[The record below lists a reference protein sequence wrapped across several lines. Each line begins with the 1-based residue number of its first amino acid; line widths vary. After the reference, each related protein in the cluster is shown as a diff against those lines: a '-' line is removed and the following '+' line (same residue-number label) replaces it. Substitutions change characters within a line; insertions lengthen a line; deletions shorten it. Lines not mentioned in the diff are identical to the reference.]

1 MKFLYKVLLQKYIFV
16 SLLQFVILQNKIF
29 KNKGSINF
37 FEINLK
43 KDFVNIFYTQI
54 IIPLKRTKCSGQGWK
69 SRYDITNFFTS

>member
-1 MKFLYKVLLQKYIFV
+1 MKFLYNVLLQKYIFV

-43 KDFVNIFYTQI
+43 KVKIFYIQI
-54 IIPLKRTKCSGQGWK
+54 ILLKRTKCIGQGWK
-69 SRYDITNFFTS
+69 SRYDITNFNTP